1 MTLSLITGGAGFIG
15 SNLADELLKM
25 GHKVTVVDNEYSDAH
40 DQFYWNKNT
49 YNVNCDIRDYK
60 TLKNCMHDVDE
71 YITFLTPASLAH
83 CRTVQVPNELMLTAS
98 IGFLIAGCILASA
111 AK

>member
-40 DQFYWNKNT
+40 DRFYWNKNT
-49 YNVNCDIRDYK
+49 YNAVSYTHL
-60 TLKNCMHDVDE
+60 TLPTIYSV
-71 YITFLTPASLAH
+71 
-83 CRTVQVPNELMLTAS
+83 
-98 IGFLIAGCILASA
+98 
-111 AK
+111 

>member
-49 YNVNCDIRDYK
+49 YSNFRINSNRLRLGLERQK
-60 TLKNCMHDVDE
+60 L
-71 YITFLTPASLAH
+71 
-83 CRTVQVPNELMLTAS
+83 
-98 IGFLIAGCILASA
+98 
-111 AK
+111 

>member
-15 SNLADELLKM
+15 SNLADQLLAM

-49 YNVNCDIRDYK
+49 YCLLYTSPSPRD
-60 TLKNCMHDVDE
+60 
-71 YITFLTPASLAH
+71 S
-83 CRTVQVPNELMLTAS
+83 
-98 IGFLIAGCILASA
+98 
-111 AK
+111 

>member
-15 SNLADELLKM
+15 SNLADQLLAM

-49 YNVNCDIRDYK
+49 
-60 TLKNCMHDVDE
+60 
-71 YITFLTPASLAH
+71 
-83 CRTVQVPNELMLTAS
+83 
-98 IGFLIAGCILASA
+98 
-111 AK
+111 